1 MVFRVCLVGGCLVVH
16 ACFRLAKCSCC
27 GVTGIWCAYCCLIS
41 LVCVSVWG
49 CFMVVWWDLVL
60 LYSFATVGLWLVAL
74 LWCIACLVSFEVV
87 ACGFCLFWLVVLLVI
102 CCWLWLLWV
111 FLLWFGAWCVLV
123 VLRVGAIACI
133 VVLRCWLLAEH
144 CLCGFGC
151 FMAFAWCFF
160 FVGCLLALDVCFG
173 LIVASALCGF
183 GGFGVWW
190 FAAGCVGLV

>member
-1 MVFRVCLVGGCLVVH
+1 MWVLFVLVGCAIGYLLLALVAVGFPVVVWCLV
-16 ACFRLAKCSCC
+16 CF
-27 GVTGIWCAYCCLIS
+27 G
-41 LVCVSVWG
+41 
-49 CFMVVWWDLVL
+49 
-60 LYSFATVGLWLVAL
+60 
-74 LWCIACLVSFEVV
+74 
-87 ACGFCLFWLVVLLVI
+87 
-102 CCWLWLLWV
+102 
-111 FLLWFGAWCVLV
+111 

-133 VVLRCWLLAEH
+133 VVLRCWLLAKH
-144 CLCGFGC
+144 CLCEFGR